1 MRNFLT
7 KFTKEQTVYLVLI
20 GFTISLSILYQ
31 ILNTAPQKWDSAAH
45 INLSMLYANK
55 FKELRIAEIPT
66 LSGYYPPFVHLAGS
80 LIYLLIPILN
90 SPLILTF
97 LFLIFGLVYLF
108 KLTHLLTQ
116 DKTIALFSC
125 LVFALTPQVFTETR
139 LFQLDLPL
147 TALIIASLYYLFKSN
162 GFVSKKHIIL
172 FFLLASFAQLTK
184 WYAFLYLLIPFF
196 GQTVIMFKTETKQ
209 YALVNVLKGL
219 ILSVFLVV
227 PWYAIN
233 QSSIFNFFSSVASL
247 GELNDPQ
254 NVFSLTGVLEY
265 FYLSFAFQT
274 SFPFFVLILASI
286 VVTIAKKIPY
296 AKTLAFSVLFP
307 WLCFTLLKN
316 KDVRYIMPVLP
327 FFMAS
332 LTLFLMSLKGSLISK
347 ILKPVLIT
355 YLGILFLFISFNQI
369 PQLPRNLRFIGY
381 AYAFPTNKYQW
392 LNGATN
398 ELSFKAQDWQI
409 SNMFNYLVNDLDKY
423 KTKTGKIM
431 FVVDYPYF
439 NSINFDSLQINKGTY
454 YKTTA
459 GYDIYY
465 LDLGNGSEGMRR
477 ALYPYDYVVTAY
489 NPGDMNLR
497 HYDKMVQINRFMQ
510 QQGDTYFES
519 KASYRLPNGEEVY
532 LFRNK
537 KPNLFGN

>member
-7 KFTKEQTVYLVLI
+7 KLTKVQISYLLLLLLV
-20 GFTISLSILYQ
+20 ISLSALYQ

-80 LIYLLIPILN
+80 VVYLLIPVLN

-125 LVFALTPQVFTETR
+125 LVFSLIPQVFTETR

-147 TALIIASLYYLFKSN
+147 TALIIASLFYLFKSN
-162 GFVSKKHIIL
+162 GFASRKQTIL

-184 WYAFLYLLIPFF
+184 WYAFLYLLIPFL
-196 GQTVIMFKTETKQ
+196 GQSIIMFKTETKQ

-219 ILSVFLVV
+219 VLSVFLVT
-227 PWYAIN
+227 PWYAVN
-233 QSSIFNFFSSVASL
+233 QSSILTFFTSVASL

-254 NVFSLTGVLEY
+254 NVFSLAGVLEY

-286 VVTIAKKIPY
+286 FMSTIKKMPN
-296 AKTLAFSVLFP
+296 AKTLALSILFP
-307 WLCFTLLKN
+307 WVCFTLLKN

-327 FFMAS
+327 FFMAF
-332 LTLFLMSLKGSLISK
+332 LALFLASLRDNLISK
-347 ILKPVLIT
+347 ILKPVLVT

-369 PQLPRNLRFIGY
+369 SQLPRNLRFIGY
-381 AYAFPTNKYQW
+381 AYSFPTNKYQW

-398 ELSFKAQDWQI
+398 ELSFKTQDWQI
-409 SNMFNYLVNDLDKY
+409 QNMFNYLVNDLDKY

-465 LDLGNGSEGMRR
+465 LDLGNGPEGIRK

-510 QQGDTYFES
+510 QQEGTYFES

-537 KPNLFGN
+537 KTNLFGN